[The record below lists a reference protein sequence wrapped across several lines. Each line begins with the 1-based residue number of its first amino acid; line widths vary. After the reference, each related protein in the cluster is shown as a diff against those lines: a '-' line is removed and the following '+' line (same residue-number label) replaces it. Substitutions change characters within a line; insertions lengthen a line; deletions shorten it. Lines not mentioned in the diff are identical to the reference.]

1 MRLLASRTWDTTS
14 VDPAACDRWTGI
26 LADAGLVTTAP
37 SFDELISTRF
47 TAASPV
53 PVG

>member
-1 MRLLASRTWDTTS
+1 VKLLASHTWDTTS

-26 LADAGLVTTAP
+26 LKDAGLVTTAP
-37 SFDELISTRF
+37 TFGDLISTRF
-47 TAASPV
+47 TASPV